1 MLFLFYVQVLEVIEL
16 DLFMMTH
23 GPSAPLELEK
33 FIDGKRKTALSE
45 SEYEEDHFAQPKRKK
60 HSPSMLPDLPH
71 VIALFEERI
80 PLAILAAHL
89 AKQEILHQGL
99 TIEALGTGLA
109 LKLLKL
115 PSVEGVNPETMTKLN
130 RLLLSATVRM
140 QVKGSRNWVLE
151 LVFNG
156 SPLVSTSP
164 WEQGSRFTVYLT
176 YDVRTV
182 NEVCKFIFLNF

>member
-1 MLFLFYVQVLEVIEL
+1 MEVIEL

-33 FIDGKRKTALSE
+33 FIDGKRKRVQSE
-45 SEYEEDHFAQPKRKK
+45 SECEVDHFGQPKLKK
-60 HSPSMLPDLPH
+60 HSRGMLPDLQH
-71 VIALFEERI
+71 VVALFEERI
-80 PLAILAAHL
+80 PFAALASHL
-89 AKQEILHQGL
+89 TKQDIFHQGL

-115 PSVEGVNPETMTKLN
+115 PSVKGLNPQTMTTLN
-130 RLLLSATVRM
+130 RRLLSATVRM

-164 WEQGSRFTVYLT
+164 WEQGSRFTVYLI
-176 YDVRTV
+176 YDVLSVT
-182 NEVCKFIFLNF
+182 EVCRFLF